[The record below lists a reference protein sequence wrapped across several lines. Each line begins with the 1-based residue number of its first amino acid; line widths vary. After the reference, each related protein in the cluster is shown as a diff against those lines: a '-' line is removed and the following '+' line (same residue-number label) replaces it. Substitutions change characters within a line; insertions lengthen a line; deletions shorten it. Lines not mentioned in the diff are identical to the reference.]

1 MQSKYD
7 NMNEMKSDMKKTAR
21 KAEYMG
27 KELANDVKHS
37 FQSALNYA
45 EEKMDNMKDKATNMK
60 DKMMK

>member
-7 NMNEMKSDMKKTAR
+7 NMNEMKSDMKKTAK